1 MFLNETKGKN
11 ILTQTYSTITKAN
24 KINFS
29 YLNVI
34 YINFLPYSNKT
45 DVNYTMNFFRLYLTL
60 YSNESRKR
68 HLSVSQHQKETTSL
82 QRQYTI

>member
-24 KINFS
+24 KIHFS

-45 DVNYTMNFFRLYLTL
+45 DVVL
-60 YSNESRKR
+60 
-68 HLSVSQHQKETTSL
+68 
-82 QRQYTI
+82 